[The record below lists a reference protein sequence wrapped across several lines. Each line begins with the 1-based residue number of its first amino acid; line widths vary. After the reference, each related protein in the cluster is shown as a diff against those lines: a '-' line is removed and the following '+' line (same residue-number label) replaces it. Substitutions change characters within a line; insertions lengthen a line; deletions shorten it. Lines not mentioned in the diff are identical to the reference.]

1 MGILYKVLSKAI
13 VDPSFRERLTKDPA
27 AAAKSAGIRMTKIEF
42 NQLASF
48 IKQHD
53 LSRIKGETHLK
64 QMLDNFD
71 TTGFVSG
78 VRG

>member
-1 MGILYKVLSKAI
+1 MGTLYKVLSKAI
-13 VDPSFRERLTKDPA
+13 IDPSYRERLTKDPA
-27 AAAKSAGIRMTKIEF
+27 AAVKSAGIRLTKIEF

-53 LSRIKGETHLK
+53 LSRIKGDAQLK
-64 QMLDNFD
+64 QMLEDFD
-71 TTGFVSG
+71 TTGPVSG